1 MDKIVHEYFKVRK
14 IVCLKDMVNQSAEKF
29 SDCSAF
35 TLKDEDGNIYSVTFK
50 QFQDQIN
57 ALGCAFINLGLKD
70 AMIAVLSENRY
81 EWCLTYLAVV
91 NGAGVIVPLDKELP
105 ENELAS
111 LL

>member
-1 MDKIVHEYFKVRK
+1 MAKKVHEYFKVRK
-14 IVCLKDMVNQSAEKF
+14 IVSLKDMVNQSAEKF

-35 TLKDEDGNIYSVTFK
+35 TLKDEDGNFYSVTFK

-81 EWCLTYLAVV
+81 EWCLTYPADLI
-91 NGAGVIVPLDKELP
+91 IVK
-105 ENELAS
+105 AFS
-111 LL
+111 